1 MSQREYIRKTQTTDS
16 ASQSIEVVFFLPFLI
31 DFLVLFP
38 WSDKTGNKVIV
49 SSNPSFVNTVIHCVV
64 NNNPMSENILTS

>member
-38 WSDKTGNKVIV
+38 
-49 SSNPSFVNTVIHCVV
+49 
-64 NNNPMSENILTS
+64 